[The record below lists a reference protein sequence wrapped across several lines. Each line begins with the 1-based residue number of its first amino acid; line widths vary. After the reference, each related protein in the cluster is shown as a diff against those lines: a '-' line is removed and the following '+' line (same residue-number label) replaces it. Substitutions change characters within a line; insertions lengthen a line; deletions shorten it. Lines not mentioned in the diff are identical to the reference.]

1 MKRLLVC
8 SVVALAVLVVGYSAM
23 GEAGDKGKGKGPKAM
38 ARAHPRMQDA
48 NAPAVHDVNAMKNR
62 AQQRAEQMTGVFQAR
77 IGRLEAIKQI
87 AVKEGAT
94 KTVEALDKFIAD
106 EKKQQE
112 LRTNMMHE
120 MRAKQK
126 AGIGSMQNK
135 GKEKGWQRKPVAD
148 PNA

>member
-23 GEAGDKGKGKGPKAM
+23 GEAGDKGKGRGPKAM

-48 NAPAVHDVNAMKNR
+48 NAPAVRDPNAMKNR
-62 AQQRAEQMTGVFQAR
+62 AQQRAEQRTAT

-112 LRTNMMHE
+112 LYQKKMNQ
-120 MRAKQK
+120 MREEWK
-126 AGIGSMQNK
+126 AGK
-135 GKEKGWQRKPVAD
+135 GDWHRKPVAE